1 MAFWNKKTTTQ
12 TFADIIRGMQY
23 AVNTAHEMLE
33 RYHITLLN
41 KYFDEQGRP
50 EKKEIWLGEDRK
62 MEVPIIT
69 LINQGSLSIDEMEIC
84 FKAKIDGVAVKS
96 SRAPET
102 GKDIEI
108 DRTAFTMNF
117 TPSTRDGNTVD
128 VRIKFKSTV
137 PPEGVSRIV
146 DEYNK
151 ILEPVEGTF
160 KNTES
165 GES

>member
-1 MAFWNKKTTTQ
+1 MAFWNKKTGTQ

-41 KYFDEQGRP
+41 KYFDEKGRP

-62 MEVPIIT
+62 IEVPIIT
-69 LINQGSLSIDEMEIC
+69 LINQGSLSIEEMEIC
-84 FKAKIDGVAVKS
+84 FKAKIDGVSVKS
-96 SRAPET
+96 SQALET
-102 GKDIEI
+102 GKDINI
-108 DRTAFTMNF
+108 DRTTFNMNF

-128 VRIKFKSTV
+128 VRIKFKSTQ

-151 ILEPVEGTF
+151 ILEPVTITPVEND
-160 KNTES
+160 KQE
-165 GES
+165 

>member
-1 MAFWNKKTTTQ
+1 MAFWNKKTGTQ

-41 KYFDEQGRP
+41 KYFDDRGRP
-50 EKKEIWLGEDRK
+50 EKKEIWLNSERK
-62 MEVPIIT
+62 IEVPIIT
-69 LINQGSLSIDEMEIC
+69 LINQGSLSIEEMEIC
-84 FKAKIDGVAVKS
+84 FKAKIDGVSVKS
-96 SRAPET
+96 SQALET
-102 GKDIEI
+102 GKDINI
-108 DRTAFTMNF
+108 DRTTFNMNF

-128 VRIKFKSTV
+128 VRIKFKSTQ

-151 ILEPVEGTF
+151 ILEPVTVTPVEND
-160 KNTES
+160 KQD
-165 GES
+165 

>member
-1 MAFWNKKTTTQ
+1 MAFWNKKTAPQ

-41 KYFDEQGRP
+41 KYFDDNGHPQ
-50 EKKEIWLGEDRK
+50 KKEIWLNSEK
-62 MEVPIIT
+62 KIEVPIIT

-84 FKAKIDGVAVKS
+84 FKAKINGVAIKS
-96 SRAPET
+96 TPSPDT
-102 GKDIEI
+102 GKDINI
-108 DRTAFTMNF
+108 DRSTFEMNF

-128 VRIKFKSTV
+128 VRIKFKSTN

-151 ILEPVEGTF
+151 ILEPVSE
-160 KNTES
+160 NTTTK
-165 GES
+165 

>member
-1 MAFWNKKTTTQ
+1 MAFWNKKTSTQ

-41 KYFDEQGRP
+41 KYFDDKGRP
-50 EKKEIWLGEDRK
+50 EKKEIWLNGERK
-62 MEVPIIT
+62 IEVPIIT

-96 SRAPET
+96 VRAPET

-108 DRTAFTMNF
+108 DRTAFAMNF

-128 VRIKFKSTV
+128 VRIRFKSTQ
-137 PPEGVSRIV
+137 PPEGMSRIV

-151 ILEPVEGTF
+151 ILEPVSGTYHAEE
-160 KNTES
+160 KSE
-165 GES
+165 